1 MDDIIIESRGME
13 LHQMVEQHVL
23 AFIPNISAENKREFA
38 EVYELDPQKS
48 LLRFV
53 DIPGNY
59 AVVRNGK
66 VLALTGVHTMD
77 DGEGMMWALFAEDMK
92 KQFVRFV
99 RASTDLIQFYHS
111 IYPVLNCDVWIENAM
126 IHQWLALLEFHPEF
140 GYEQN
145 GQQIVRAVRYCS
157 EDETELSSGQRPVVH

>member
-1 MDDIIIESRGME
+1 MDQTNKRIKPMKRSIRTIQII
-13 LHQMVEQHVL
+13 VVVL
-23 AFIPNISAENKREFA
+23 MLVISAT
-38 EVYELDPQKS
+38 V
-48 LLRFV
+48 
-53 DIPGNY
+53 
-59 AVVRNGK
+59 
-66 VLALTGVHTMD
+66 
-77 DGEGMMWALFAEDMK
+77 FAEDMK
-92 KQFVRFV
+92 NQFVRFV

>member
-1 MDDIIIESRGME
+1 MDNPILSSRGMDLLTMTGRHVYE
-13 LHQMVEQHVL
+13 FVANMSVENQ
-23 AFIPNISAENKREFA
+23 KEFA

-77 DGEGMMWALFAEDMK
+77 DGEGMMWALFTKDMK

-111 IYPVLNCDVWIENAM
+111 IYPVLNCDVWIESVM